1 MSENRYTVT
10 QETKSEA
17 QYKKGFYSKD
27 IIFVVMFVMISY
39 FFKSIVATRLQYP
52 FLIGS
57 LLIAFFYEP
66 PLSIT
71 RKEKLWKV

>member
-39 FFKSIVATRLQYP
+39 FFKSIE
-52 FLIGS
+52 
-57 LLIAFFYEP
+57 LLDYNIRF
-66 PLSIT
+66 
-71 RKEKLWKV
+71 